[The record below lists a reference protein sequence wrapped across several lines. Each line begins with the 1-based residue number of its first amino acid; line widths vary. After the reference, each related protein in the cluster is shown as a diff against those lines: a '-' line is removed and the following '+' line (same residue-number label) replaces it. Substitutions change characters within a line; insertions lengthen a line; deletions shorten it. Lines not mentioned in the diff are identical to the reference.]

1 MEIEQVEIFEHLRR
15 HPPFSLL
22 SDECVEAVAGDVE
35 VTYFRAGS
43 SILSLGD
50 EVKDLYFIRS
60 GSVEIYRR
68 DGELYNRLGE
78 GEIFGQLALMTGKKA
93 RFPVQAL
100 EDTLIYFIPEERFFR
115 AFEEEEAFA
124 DFVEVEDRTRMRQA
138 WTSRQQANLLMTTR
152 VERLVHRG
160 PILVSADM
168 PVQVA
173 AARQVE
179 EGVSAL
185 MITASR
191 EEGSTQPG
199 HPELVGILTHSDL
212 ARRVVAEGLDLQTPV
227 GEVMST
233 DVASVQRDSF
243 LFEALMVMLQ
253 KNIHHLPVLDRMQPV
268 GMIDLADVVGHE
280 TQNSLFVVR
289 NIFLKDSVEGLKSL
303 WPDVEGCF
311 VRMVNEDANSHMIGS
326 AISVIGRSFK
336 QRLIELAESQ
346 LGEAPVPF
354 CLLALGSMARDEQF
368 LNSDQ
373 DNALILSDDFDP
385 DQHGDYFEALA
396 HFVCDGLAEIGYRY
410 CSGDIMATNPKW
422 RQPLHVWKKTFAEW
436 IGKPRP
442 EALLNSSI
450 FFDLDGAAGDTRMA
464 DELRSEVVRQAAQSR
479 EFLGCMAANA
489 QSRTPPLGFFKDFV
503 LEKSGKYERTLNL
516 KGRGTAPLV
525 DVIRVHALAAGSQA
539 RNSFSRLEDVHAAGF
554 LTSGMADDL
563 RDALEFIAIIR
574 ARRQAIA
581 VEEGR
586 RPNNHVDPDL
596 LSTLDRRSL
605 KDAFKVLSTAQNFL
619 KFRYRP

>member
-1 MEIEQVEIFEHLRR
+1 M
-15 HPPFSLL
+15 
-22 SDECVEAVAGDVE
+22 
-35 VTYFRAGS
+35 
-43 SILSLGD
+43 
-50 EVKDLYFIRS
+50 
-60 GSVEIYRR
+60 
-68 DGELYNRLGE
+68 
-78 GEIFGQLALMTGKKA
+78 
-93 RFPVQAL
+93 
-100 EDTLIYFIPEERFFR
+100 
-115 AFEEEEAFA
+115 
-124 DFVEVEDRTRMRQA
+124 
-138 WTSRQQANLLMTTR
+138 SR
-152 VERLVHRG
+152 
-160 PILVSADM
+160 
-168 PVQVA
+168 
-173 AARQVE
+173 
-179 EGVSAL
+179 
-185 MITASR
+185 
-191 EEGSTQPG
+191 
-199 HPELVGILTHSDL
+199 
-212 ARRVVAEGLDLQTPV
+212 
-227 GEVMST
+227 
-233 DVASVQRDSF
+233 DVASVQKDSF
-243 LFEALMVMLQ
+243 LFEALMAMLQ
-253 KNIHHLPVLDRMQPV
+253 NNIHHLPVLDRMRPV

-289 NIFLKDSVEGLKSL
+289 NIFLKESVEGLKSL

-311 VRMVNEDANSHMIGS
+311 VRMINEDANSHMIGR

-336 QRLIELAESQ
+336 QRLIELAMEQ

-385 DQHGDYFEALA
+385 DQHGAYFEALA

-410 CSGDIMATNPKW
+410 CSGDIMATNSKW
-422 RQPLHVWKKTFAEW
+422 RQPLQVWRKTFAEW
-436 IGKPRP
+436 IVKPRS

-450 FFDLDGAAGDTRMA
+450 FFDLDGAAGDVRMA
-464 DELRSEVVRQAAQSR
+464 DELRSEMVEQAAQSR

-503 LEKSGKYERTLNL
+503 LEKSGKHERTLNL

-539 RNSFSRLEDVHAAGF
+539 CNSFSRLEDVRAAGF

-563 RDALEFIAIIR
+563 RDALEFIAIVR
-574 ARRQAIA
+574 ARRQSIA

-596 LSTLDRRSL
+596 LSSLDRRSL